1 WPKGADCKSAG
12 TAFDGSNPSPST
24 IFSLIGKSKS
34 QLIELAF
41 FVSEHVIE
49 SPVLSGQKLKTLLS
63 NTNLEN

>member
-1 WPKGADCKSAG
+1 KSAG

-41 FVSEHVIE
+41 FVSELCILLTCL
-49 SPVLSGQKLKTLLS
+49 SKLIFLNTVLNFL
-63 NTNLEN
+63 NTNPLQPKKG

>member
-1 WPKGADCKSAG
+1 KSAG

-41 FVSEHVIE
+41 FVSDLLVSDLLIAY
-49 SPVLSGQKLKTLLS
+49 LSLALNHQCLTV
-63 NTNLEN
+63 